1 MAGTKTDGSS
11 LGICL
16 GKTDRGFG
24 FVFPVWCNDEIINV
38 LVENYNL
45 TLSAGDAIVD
55 IKTIVGGEYLMGE
68 DIKAKVLD
76 IQKLVEYYGGWVL
89 L

>member
-1 MAGTKTDGSS
+1 MIIQVYDY
-11 LGICL
+11 
-16 GKTDRGFG
+16 
-24 FVFPVWCNDEIINV
+24 INV

-45 TLSAGDAIVD
+45 TLSAGDAIAD

-76 IQKLVEYYGGWVL
+76 IQKLVEYYGEWVL